1 MNTKNITVQDC
12 IKMKEMKGQNTI
24 LNDGKVMG
32 FEKEAP
38 KKKVLW
44 FSRHKM
50 TEPQL
55 RALGNV
61 EVTQIDKS
69 VETAYELKAEIQEHD
84 IIAIVAP
91 IGLQAQFL
99 KIAGDKPVII
109 ALNDRVLVPQDNGE
123 SVAQFN
129 FIKWERLLKIDIVK
143 EDFKG

>member
-1 MNTKNITVQDC
+1 MNENITVRECEQ
-12 IKMKEMKGQNTI
+12 MKENKSVI
-24 LNDGKVMG
+24 LNDGKVVG
-32 FEKEAP
+32 FEEEP
-38 KKKVLW
+38 KKVLW